1 MSQSIFPF
9 EMELDDDGRYFIIRT
24 ETELQSLVLHF
35 FEILST
41 LETIAAFSP
50 GKSGDMAC
58 QTLVDIGVWADGI
71 QNLDTGKIYAR
82 QTDTPD
88 PVRTR
93 TRCGDGSG
101 GSSRTPSDGISSDAA
116 GSSGRPRPRRS
127 ESDSV

>member
-1 MSQSIFPF
+1 MFPF
-9 EMELDDDGRYFIIRT
+9 EMELDDDGSYFIIRT
-24 ETELQSLVLHF
+24 ETELQSFVLHF

-82 QTDTPD
+82 QTDTAD
-88 PVRTR
+88 PVRTQSR
-93 TRCGDGSG
+93 RDDGSRG
-101 GSSRTPSDGISSDAA
+101 PNGTSADASSSVAA
-116 GSSGRPRPRRS
+116 GGAGRPRPRRS